1 MGQCKSKTGVLEPG
15 LDVEG
20 AAAKEKEVRKVTRRK
35 WRKRKGYSLSASLE
49 ADLHTVLDSETGAET
64 AGGRGAKHGTGLVL
78 VSYNLTEPDAIEP
91 ANTPLQST
99 IQEEEEQDK
108 APCDTHDGDDDDIAS
123 ADVASCTNS
132 NVNGAFYHPG
142 STKSAAPP
150 TVTQLQVQAEL
161 CSDTPQPSGYSSQ
174 GK

>member
-49 ADLHTVLDSETGAET
+49 ADLHTVLDSESGAE
-64 AGGRGAKHGTGLVL
+64 AAKHSLVL

-91 ANTPLQST
+91 PANTPLR
-99 IQEEEEQDK
+99 
-108 APCDTHDGDDDDIAS
+108 C
-123 ADVASCTNS
+123 
-132 NVNGAFYHPG
+132 
-142 STKSAAPP
+142 P
-150 TVTQLQVQAEL
+150 TT
-161 CSDTPQPSGYSSQ
+161 
-174 GK
+174 

>member
-49 ADLHTVLDSETGAET
+49 ADLHTVLDSETGAE
-64 AGGRGAKHGTGLVL
+64 AAKHSLVL

-161 CSDTPQPSGYSSQ
+161 CSDTPHPSGYSSQ